1 MNTKAAFFYCLADKG
16 DISWNQV
23 LGSAKAR
30 NMSAGRTSSTFSR
43 SQKSHCHSQACRAVY
58 HTIEAFITIT
68 IYPYQAE
75 NAVCLEGKL
84 IQWIVS

>member
-1 MNTKAAFFYCLADKG
+1 MRENTKTAFFYCLADKG

-58 HTIEAFITIT
+58 HTLNHSLLLQSSRI
-68 IYPYQAE
+68 
-75 NAVCLEGKL
+75 KL
-84 IQWIVS
+84 RMLCVLKGN